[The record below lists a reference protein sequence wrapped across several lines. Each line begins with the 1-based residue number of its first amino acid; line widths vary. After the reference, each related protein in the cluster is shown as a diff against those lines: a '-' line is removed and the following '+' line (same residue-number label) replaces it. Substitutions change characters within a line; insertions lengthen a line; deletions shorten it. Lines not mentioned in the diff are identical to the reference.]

1 MLADLPRS
9 MAEGALPRYVPARRP
24 PMTAEQ
30 VERYFKVL
38 AEDVPG
44 WADLFER
51 GAFDVLRDSPLL
63 GMGFGV
69 AEAFGDPKVV
79 GELARACWHRWETER

>member
-9 MAEGALPRYVPARRP
+9 MTDALPRYVPARRP
-24 PMTAEQ
+24 PMTPEQ

-44 WADLFER
+44 WADLLDR

-69 AEAFGDPKVV
+69 AEAFGDPGVV
-79 GELARACWHRWETER
+79 SELARACWHRWETER